1 MPATS
6 SRQQTCVMYNMFKL
20 FPTTGGQH
28 TKARDIHSKK
38 GQWSC
43 VPQWQPSQEL
53 TLEGWQVADGSQ
65 SKEQVEKVVYLLT
78 QSPEFLWLDEVV
90 VLQKEAA
97 EMSVMQL
104 APDMVTVNSHVG
116 SLSLGALMIVA
127 LVGMA
132 RVAMVLQV
140 SPLLLLTEKLVLL
153 LE

>member
-1 MPATS
+1 
-6 SRQQTCVMYNMFKL
+6 
-20 FPTTGGQH
+20 
-28 TKARDIHSKK
+28 
-38 GQWSC
+38 
-43 VPQWQPSQEL
+43 
-53 TLEGWQVADGSQ
+53 
-65 SKEQVEKVVYLLT
+65 
-78 QSPEFLWLDEVV
+78 LDEVV

>member
-1 MPATS
+1 LLPSFLIPAT
-6 SRQQTCVMYNMFKL
+6 
-20 FPTTGGQH
+20 
-28 TKARDIHSKK
+28 
-38 GQWSC
+38 QWG
-43 VPQWQPSQEL
+43 PSQEL

-65 SKEQVEKVVYLLT
+65 SKEQLEKVVYLLT

-127 LVGMA
+127 LVGMP
-132 RVAMVLQV
+132 RVAMELQV
-140 SPLLLLTEKLVLL
+140 SPLLLSTEKLVLL

>member
-20 FPTTGGQH
+20 FPTTDGQH
-28 TKARDIHSKK
+28 TKARDICSKK
-38 GQWSC
+38 GQC
-43 VPQWQPSQEL
+43 VPQWGPSQEL

-132 RVAMVLQV
+132 RVAMELQV

>member
-1 MPATS
+1 
-6 SRQQTCVMYNMFKL
+6 
-20 FPTTGGQH
+20 
-28 TKARDIHSKK
+28 
-38 GQWSC
+38 
-43 VPQWQPSQEL
+43 
-53 TLEGWQVADGSQ
+53 VA
-65 SKEQVEKVVYLLT
+65 
-78 QSPEFLWLDEVV
+78 

-132 RVAMVLQV
+132 RVAMELQV

-153 LE
+153 LEYLSHPCRLLQDLLVKNQEPLHPTETLGNQGIKLQLLTQKKSSRALLQLNLQDLFNMRNQVRKP